1 MHCDFLN
8 ITVPLDDADTALKG
22 LLPIFG
28 YLGLTG
34 NNYGSKLLYR
44 SENGG
49 ALTLEDKKAFWLY
62 SASGQILSLL
72 RATDMLDQYLGVF
85 AGVRHRVSLMHV
97 AHDVPVAAPRRLAAL
112 YARAHSEQGLKLT
125 RKRLQPHQV
134 RKIMRRDADGNDT
147 GTVYLGS
154 PKAEVR
160 AKVYDKRF
168 ERISKAGYDPAPL
181 TRYELEA
188 TAKVGVSLRD
198 VSDPEPLFWHYMQ
211 DVMQRPRPDNV
222 SAWAKGE
229 SGYTLPPK
237 VSLLPAEI
245 IKRGIE
251 RSTDFDQWVALADS
265 MGIHGR
271 DYLRRLLLAR
281 VDDGQADFTPINN
294 AESDQ
299 SE

>member
-8 ITVPLDDADTALKG
+8 VTVPLDDADTVMKG

-34 NNYGSKLLYR
+34 QNYGSKLLYR
-44 SENGG
+44 SEEGG
-49 ALTLEDKKAFWLY
+49 ALTLEDKKSFWLY

-72 RATDMLDQYLGVF
+72 RATDMLSQYLGVF
-85 AGVRHRVSLMHV
+85 AEVRHRVSLMHI
-97 AHDVPVAAPRRLAAL
+97 AHDVPVSAPARLAAL
-112 YARAHSEQGLKLT
+112 YSRANSPQGLRLT

-134 RKIMRRDADGNDT
+134 RKIMRRDADGKDT

-168 ERISKAGYDPAPL
+168 ERITKAGYDPAPL
-181 TRYELEA
+181 TRYELELTSKAGA
-188 TAKVGVSLRD
+188 TLRD
-198 VSDPEPLFWHYMQ
+198 VAEPESAFWHYMQ
-211 DVMQRPRPDNV
+211 DVMGCSCPDGV
-222 SAWAKGE
+222 APWAKGE
-229 SGYTLPPK
+229 SGYKLPPK

-251 RSTDFDQWVALADS
+251 RSADFEQWIALADS
-265 MGIHGR
+265 MGPHGR
-271 DYLRRLLLAR
+271 DYLVRLLRDR
-281 VDDGQADFTPINN
+281 VDGQASFTTDYNT
-294 AESDQ
+294 ESEQ
-299 SE
+299 SS

>member
-8 ITVPLDDADTALKG
+8 ITVPLDDADTAMKG

-34 NNYGSKLLYR
+34 QNYGSKLLYR
-44 SENGG
+44 SEGGG
-49 ALTLEDKKAFWLY
+49 ALTLEDKKSFWLY

-72 RATDMLDQYLGVF
+72 RAQDMLSQYLGVF
-85 AGVRHRVSLMHV
+85 AEVRHRVSLMHI
-97 AHDVPVAAPRRLAAL
+97 AHDVPVSAPARLAAL
-112 YARAHSEQGLKLT
+112 YARANSEKGLRLT
-125 RKRLQPHQV
+125 RKRLQRHQV
-134 RKIMRRDADGNDT
+134 RKVFRQDADGNDT

-168 ERISKAGYDPAPL
+168 ERITKAGYDPAPL
-181 TRYELEA
+181 TRYELEL
-188 TAKVGVSLRD
+188 TAKAGATLRD
-198 VSDPEPLFWHYMQ
+198 VAEPDSAFWHYMEE
-211 DVMQRPRPDNV
+211 VMGRPRPDGV
-222 SAWAKGE
+222 APWSKGE
-229 SGYTLPPK
+229 SGYKLPPK

-251 RSTDFDQWVALADS
+251 RSADFEQWIALADS
-265 MGIHGR
+265 MGDHGR
-271 DYLRRLLLAR
+271 DYLIRLLHAR
-281 VDDGQADFTPINN
+281 VAGQASFTTDYNG
-294 AESDQ
+294 ESEQ